1 MLVLESQVLITLVSA
16 QLVTILLPPYLLV
29 MKPVLTFKDPMMVPV
44 TFVTICVKLVITET
58 LVLPV
63 NLVITELWIPTLVN
77 VKPDTLIMV
86 LLLVKNVCVL
96 VPLVKMLPLV
106 LPVKMDSNLTETIN
120 ADVHLD
126 NTKTDVPV

>member
-1 MLVLESQVLITLVSA
+1 V
-16 QLVTILLPPYLLV
+16 VTILLLPYLLV
-29 MKPVLTFKDPMMVPV
+29 MKPVLTFKDLMMVPV
-44 TFVTICVKLVITET
+44 PSVTTCVLLVITVT

-63 NLVITELWIPTLVN
+63 NLATTESWILNHFVFE
-77 VKPDTLIMV
+77 PDTLIMV

-106 LPVKMDSNLTETIN
+106 LPVKTDSNLTETIN

>member
-1 MLVLESQVLITLVSA
+1 
-16 QLVTILLPPYLLV
+16 